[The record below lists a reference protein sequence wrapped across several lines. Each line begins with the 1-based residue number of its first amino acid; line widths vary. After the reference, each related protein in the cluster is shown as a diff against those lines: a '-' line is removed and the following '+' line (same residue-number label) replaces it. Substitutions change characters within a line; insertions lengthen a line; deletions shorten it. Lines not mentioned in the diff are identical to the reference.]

1 MQSSARILVV
11 TTLSWIGLLP
21 AAGKAA
27 TITGKVVD
35 TANRA
40 VVAAS
45 VMISEVPTT
54 PSKPANMKG
63 AFIRTAADGSFSFD
77 NLDAGTYLLCAQV
90 PRGTLLNTCQ
100 WTTALPHVIL
110 ASATAGSSITLTM
123 RPGYR
128 LPIRVDDPQG
138 LLNAHDG
145 KTPGAHLLVGVQG
158 GYHFETADIDSTDS
172 AGRNISV
179 LVPFDVAV
187 PVTVQSAFFKL
198 QDSAGN
204 AIGKA
209 AALPVT
215 ASSAAP
221 TAKLNIKVV
230 GNN

>member
-1 MQSSARILVV
+1 MCNRATVLI
-11 TTLSWIGLLP
+11 
-21 AAGKAA
+21 AASLFPLQAVAA

-54 PSKPANMKG
+54 QSKPANMKG
-63 AFIRTAADGSFSFD
+63 AFIRTAADGSFSFG
-77 NLDAGTYLLCAQV
+77 NLEAGTYLLCAQV
-90 PRGTLLNTCQ
+90 PKGTLLNTCQ
-100 WTTALPHVIL
+100 WTTSLPHVIL
-110 ASATAGSSITLTM
+110 ASATATSSITLTM

-128 LPIRVDDPQG
+128 VPIRVDDPQG
-138 LLNAHDG
+138 LLSANEG
-145 KTPGAHLLVGVQG
+145 KRPGAHLLVGVQG

-187 PVTVQSAFFKL
+187 SVTVQSAFFKL
-198 QDSAGN
+198 QDAVGN

-209 AALPVT
+209 AVLPVT